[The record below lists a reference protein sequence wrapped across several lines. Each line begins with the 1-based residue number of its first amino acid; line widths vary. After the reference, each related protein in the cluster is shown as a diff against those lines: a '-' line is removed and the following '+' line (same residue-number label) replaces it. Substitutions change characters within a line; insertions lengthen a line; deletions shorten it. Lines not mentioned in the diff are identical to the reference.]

1 LSSGLRVVLV
11 LGIVSLFGD
20 FVYEGGRSVLPD
32 YMRQLGMSAL
42 LVGSVLGFAELAG
55 WLARPLGGLMADK
68 TGRFSAII
76 RAGYAGLVV
85 VPLMAFARDW
95 LVLALLVLAERV
107 LRGLRAPA
115 RDAMLARM
123 RGSVGL
129 GTAFGLHEFL
139 DQFGATAGPLLAAV
153 VLALYRNTGLALLS
167 LLIPYLLLLIVLL
180 RVPEYSEPPA
190 RLSHARPTRQVYLFS
205 LVVGLNAAGLLPL
218 PIILYLVSQAAGAGS
233 WLVPAAYTVAMI
245 VDAAVA
251 PALGRAF
258 DRLGPIVLAFSIA
271 LSAVPCLL
279 VGENVSLLMISAGVL
294 GVVISSQESI
304 YRAMVAHLAK
314 SSGLGSSY
322 ALYGLSL
329 GGGGAAAGL
338 VFGFMVDLGLGI
350 PLLLSYS
357 AAAQA
362 LALAI
367 FFKAIRKSG

>member
-1 LSSGLRVVLV
+1 MSSGLRVVLV

-180 RVPEYSEPPA
+180 RVPEYSEPPQ
-190 RLSHARPTRQVYLFS
+190 RLSRAKPTRQVYLFS

-279 VGENVSLLMISAGVL
+279 VGENVSLL
-294 GVVISSQESI
+294 
-304 YRAMVAHLAK
+304 
-314 SSGLGSSY
+314 
-322 ALYGLSL
+322 
-329 GGGGAAAGL
+329 
-338 VFGFMVDLGLGI
+338 
-350 PLLLSYS
+350 
-357 AAAQA
+357 
-362 LALAI
+362 
-367 FFKAIRKSG
+367 